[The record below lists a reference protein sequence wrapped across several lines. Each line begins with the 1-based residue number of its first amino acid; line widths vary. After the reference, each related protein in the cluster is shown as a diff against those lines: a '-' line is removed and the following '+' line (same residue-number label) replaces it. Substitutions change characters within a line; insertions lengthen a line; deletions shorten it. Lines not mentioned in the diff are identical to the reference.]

1 MSDQA
6 SERIFQDD
14 IIRQLQAS
22 GWQLGS
28 PEKYN
33 CELALY
39 SEDVLG
45 FVQETQEAQWQKFC
59 ANHPRDAE
67 QKLLELVAAQL
78 QKADPNATH
87 KDSRTFGTLGVLRHE
102 LRDRNARFSLCQFK
116 PEHDL
121 NPDTLARYAK
131 NRLRVVPELVY
142 SPWVTANLSSI
153 EASSPSVFVGDP
165 VATSNSLDSRFRGN
179 DGGGDAARAWR
190 IDLVLF
196 VNGLP
201 VVTLELKSEFK
212 QAVDR
217 AIRQYKTTRLPVDP
231 VAKKPEPLLTFKRG
245 ALVHFAVSQYEVHMA
260 TRLEGEKTFFLPFN
274 KGTHDGGAGNDVPD
288 DVNRYA
294 SDYLWNEVLL
304 PDNLLNI
311 LARYVH
317 LQIEDK
323 EDWEGRKYKKESMI
337 FPRYHQW
344 DVVNKL
350 LDKARS
356 EGPGHKYLI
365 QHSAGSGKSNSIAW
379 VAHQLSSLY
388 TGDGQKQFHSVI
400 VVTDRTVL
408 DAQLQDT
415 IYQFEHTDGVV
426 GRINN
431 KEGDGSKSEKLAA
444 ALEGAQPIIIV
455 TIQTFPFVLKAIEN
469 SVSLKERCYAI
480 IADEA
485 HSSQSGSTA
494 RQLKELLMKEAG
506 EAIDEEEIDSDDI
519 IAATVASRRASG
531 NLSFFAFTATPKP
544 KTLELF
550 GRLPRPD
557 EVPSLTNK
565 PEAFHV
571 YSMRQAIE
579 EGFILD
585 VLKNYTNYKVA
596 YKLALKIHGADAE
609 VESKRAR
616 VKLNQWVRL
625 HDHNIAQKVMVIVEH
640 FKSNV
645 LGLLGG
651 QAKAM
656 VVTSSRKEAVRYKLC
671 FDKYIKDKG
680 YLKIHAM
687 VAFSGE
693 VAFTDKDPNIASLI
707 GEKFT
712 EINMNPHLKGRDL
725 RKAFDSDDYQVMI
738 VANKFQTGFDQ
749 PKLCAM
755 YVDKKLAG
763 VECVQTL
770 SRLNRTY
777 PNKAETGTFVLDFF
791 NEPDE
796 ILAAFQPYYQ
806 TAELADVS
814 DPNLIFTLYDKLRA
828 AGIFTWQ
835 EIEQFCAA
843 FYVKN
848 KSNAAIANICKPAV
862 QRWQQRYKSAVAAF
876 KQAKEMFERTKKTG
890 DTVLIT
896 NAENCLKECQKEKDA
911 LEIFKKDLGTFVRF
925 YEFMS
930 QIVDYDDTDLEK
942 LSLYARNLR
951 PMLRE
956 ALLDEDEIDL
966 DNVVLSHY
974 RVAKIRQQDLLLK
987 QNTGEYKL
995 EPGEGLGTAKP
1006 HDEKEEFLSQIISR
1020 LNEIFVADQ
1029 LSDKDMVNYAYT
1041 IRDKVSENDIVMK
1054 QIENNSPEQA
1064 LLGDFSKAIDDAILE
1079 SNSAHQNQMIQ
1090 LLSDPKKAASFARVV
1105 FDLLVSGKSNP
1116 VA

>member
-14 IIRQLQAS
+14 IIRQLQAN

-28 PEKYN
+28 AEKYN
-33 CELALY
+33 RELALY
-39 SEDVLG
+39 PEDALG
-45 FVQETQEAQWQKFC
+45 FVQETQDAHWKKFC
-59 ANHPRDAE
+59 ANHPKDSE
-67 QKLLELVAAQL
+67 QKFLELLVAQL

-102 LRDRNARFSLCQFK
+102 LRDRNARFALCQFK
-116 PEHDL
+116 PEHEL
-121 NPDTLARYAK
+121 NPETLARYVK

-142 SPWVTANLSSI
+142 SPWATAAQLAESGSK
-153 EASSPSVFVGDP
+153 AK
-165 VATSNSLDSRFRGN
+165 
-179 DGGGDAARAWR
+179 AWR

-201 VVTLELKSEFK
+201 IATLELKSEFK
-212 QAVDR
+212 QSVDR
-217 AIRQYKTTRLPVDP
+217 AIKQYKTTRLAIDP

-274 KGTHDGGAGNDVPD
+274 KGTREGGAGNDVPE

-294 SDYLWNEVLL
+294 TDYLWNEVLL

-317 LQIEDK
+317 LQIEDR

-350 LDKARS
+350 LDKAKE
-356 EGPGHKYLI
+356 EGPGQKYLI

-388 TGDGQKQFHSVI
+388 KGDGSKQFHSVI

-494 RQLKELLMKEAG
+494 RQLKEVLMKEAG
-506 EAIDEEEIDSDDI
+506 DDPEDEVDSDDI

-557 EVPSLTNK
+557 EVSSITNK

-596 YKLALKIHGADAE
+596 YKLALKIQEADEE

-640 FKSNV
+640 FKDNV

-671 FDKYIKDKG
+671 FDKYIAEKG
-680 YLKIHAM
+680 EQSGYRKIRAM

-693 VAFTDKDPNIASLI
+693 VVFTDKDPNVASLI

-712 EINMNPHLKGRDL
+712 ETNMNPNLKGRDM
-725 RKAFDSDDYQVMI
+725 RKAFDSDHYQVMI

-791 NEPDE
+791 NEPDD
-796 ILAAFQPYYQ
+796 ILSAFQPYYQ

-814 DPNLIFTLYDKLRA
+814 DPNLIFTLHDKLRA
-828 AGIFTWQ
+828 ASIFTWQ
-835 EIEQFCAA
+835 EVELFCTA

-876 KQAKEMFERTKKTG
+876 KQAKEMFERTKKTD

-896 NAENCLKECQKEKDA
+896 NAENCLKDCQKEKDA

-956 ALLDEDEIDL
+956 TLIDEDEIDL

-1006 HDEKEEFLSQIISR
+1006 NDKKEEFLSQIISR

-1029 LSDKDMVNYAYT
+1029 LSEKDMVNYAYT
-1041 IRDKVSENDIVMK
+1041 IRDKVSENDTVMQ
-1054 QIENNSPEQA
+1054 QIENNSAEQA
-1064 LLGDFSKAIDDAILE
+1064 MLGDFSKAVDDAILD

-1090 LLSDPKKAASFARVV
+1090 LLSDPQKAASFARVV
-1105 FDLLVSGKSNP
+1105 FDLVVSGKSNP
-1116 VA
+1116 AA